1 MQIPYGRKYSN
12 AMSFKDQTAYV
23 IKKIRNTASNF
34 QAPTYIKK
42 GNRRQKQLWDGKK
55 RGSRGLC
62 CVWIC
67 YAFCIFGLIIQ
78 GTKII
83 NISFKTN

>member
-34 QAPTYIKK
+34 QAPTYIEK
-42 GNRRQKQLWDGKK
+42 GNKRQKKIWDGKK

-62 CVWIC
+62 CVWHLLC
-67 YAFCIFGLIIQ
+67 LLHFWPYN
-78 GTKII
+78 TSYKD
-83 NISFKTN
+83 K